1 MTLLSWPCSNLERFV
16 SLNSLYSVYSEML
29 SSQSLHFDELM
40 LSFQIRCQIWG
51 GLKGEEEGKKKN
63 VKKIVIVTDNYL
75 HIVVLFN
82 SEHLEMKNV
91 M

>member
-1 MTLLSWPCSNLERFV
+1 
-16 SLNSLYSVYSEML
+16 ML

-75 HIVVLFN
+75 RIVVLFN

>member
-1 MTLLSWPCSNLERFV
+1 MPDL
-16 SLNSLYSVYSEML
+16 
-29 SSQSLHFDELM
+29 
-40 LSFQIRCQIWG
+40 G
-51 GLKGEEEGKKKN
+51 GLRGEEEGKKKI

-75 HIVVLFN
+75 RIVVLFN